1 MSSASKVTQLHSRM
15 AERNPRIQITE
26 ITEQVPEP
34 EFDSVGAELK
44 AHRTRKGHEL
54 EMAGR
59 VLRIKTIHIQAI
71 EDSNYAALPGK
82 AYAIG
87 FVRSYAEYL
96 GLDPDDCIRR
106 FKAEYADA
114 MDPKPVEG
122 EAQPRARSSGS
133 LAFPEARDDV
143 RLPHGSMIIL
153 GAMLIMMIWG
163 GWYITSQSEQ
173 AFTDAPA
180 IDDALAELEVLSEN
194 TAAIPQPQVRPT
206 PSQVPPATAT
216 NTSEPEATDSATDA
230 AIDDA
235 LAAALAAE
243 VEAAEPTAGEA
254 ETETGI
260 EPVPATAESSELAT
274 AADQIPE
281 ALASEEVATNE
292 GANLPADRE
301 PQVFGTQNYDARV
314 IVRARAESWVRVED
328 LNSGVL
334 FEATMQRGD
343 SYRVPNRDNII
354 MATRNAGALEML
366 VDGTSTGPVGRIGQ
380 AVLEQPLDAD
390 ILAARVPTQP

>member
-44 AHRTRKGHEL
+44 AHRNRKGHEL

-71 EDSNYAALPGK
+71 EESDYAALPGK

-122 EAQPRARSSGS
+122 EVQPRARATGS

-173 AFTDAPA
+173 AFTDAP
-180 IDDALAELEVLSEN
+180 IVDDALAELEIQTDNIASSQ
-194 TAAIPQPQVRPT
+194 TA
-206 PSQVPPATAT
+206 PATAT
-216 NTSEPEATDSATDA
+216 NTSEPEAADAVPDTATEDG
-230 AIDDA
+230 
-235 LAAALAAE
+235 LAVASLATE
-243 VEAAEPTAGEA
+243 SVDTTAV
-254 ETETGI
+254 ETETETAVEGAAA
-260 EPVPATAESSELAT
+260 ATESTELT
-274 AADQIPE
+274 AATDQTPE
-281 ALASEEVATNE
+281 AVVSEDVPTNE
-292 GANLPADRE
+292 GADLPADRE

-343 SYRVPNRDNII
+343 SYRVPNRGNII
-354 MATRNAGALEML
+354 MATRNAGALELL

-390 ILAARVPTQP
+390 ILAAQVPTQP